1 METKEHHAVV
11 GCFLRDVNTNRILGL
26 TNRHVVLF
34 ATEGLYLKKEDDEL
48 ILLGYPVHV
57 ENEDSLDFGLFEVV
71 GDMKERVT
79 NILPNVTERTT
90 NCDLELYSG
99 RPESLEG
106 ATVFKYRPESDKS
119 YIKLQQYRSPS
130 DGKVLKTSEKTD
142 RGEQR
147 QFFVSGV
154 GEPFSVRGES
164 GTAVAI
170 SRENGS
176 VQIVGIITGGCDGTT
191 HCLFLP
197 FILNTF
203 AENYELHLELLK
215 TDIEV
220 DGYGNFGQAVEKSLF
235 FEAKPIACGSTVYLY
250 ITHDLTNSPEK
261 ISPLSIDLD
270 NLTLTLLC
278 CKFEKKMNLSDFSS
292 ILNLETEL
300 TLLINQR
307 GTLDDNSIFE
317 NDKPVYV
324 AMENLLKACDDIYQG
339 NLKMAEIRFKTA
351 LKVIKPVDWINCR
364 IFAKFVTSLTW
375 FKEEINTTKSLKE
388 MKILLNEGLEYYNDN
403 KDVEGFPEEVG
414 AYLYYD
420 FARYYLRKIENMVT
434 GTDNTLDREKTKEKR
449 KWALEFGKRSVNKVD
464 ELQDETIKEELIIMK
479 CDYASSLLGC
489 GNNFN
494 TDIFQISEE
503 QLCTAERHL
512 NDVKGKISKVPTVQ
526 KASYLL
532 ASCDLQFRKGYI
544 TKALKLARQCKALGA
559 KEEEFVRKEAEIRI
573 NALKAYVQ

>member
-11 GCFLRDVNTNRILGL
+11 GCFLRDITTNTIYGL

-34 ATEGLYLKKEDDEL
+34 ATEGLFVKKEDDEN
-48 ILLGYPVHV
+48 ILLGYPVHF

-79 NILPNVTERTT
+79 NILPNVTERTK
-90 NCDLELYSG
+90 NCDVELYPG

-106 ATVFKYRPESDKS
+106 ATVFKYRPKSDNS
-119 YIKLQQYRSPS
+119 YIKLKQYRSPS

-142 RGEQR
+142 RGKQR

-170 SRENGS
+170 TRENGP
-176 VQIVGIITGGCDGTT
+176 VQIVGIITGGSEENTL
-191 HCLFLP
+191 CLFLP

-203 AENYELHLELLK
+203 AENYGLHLELLK

-220 DGYGNFGQAVEKSLF
+220 DGHGYFRQVVEERLF
-235 FEAKPIACGSTVYLY
+235 FEAKPVPCGSTVYLY
-250 ITHDLTNSPEK
+250 IRQDLTNSPEK

-270 NLTLTLLC
+270 DVTLTLLC
-278 CKFEKKMNLSDFSS
+278 CKFEKKMNLCDFSK

-300 TLLINQR
+300 TRLINQR

-351 LKVIKPVDWINCR
+351 LKVIKPVDWISCR
-364 IFAKFVTSLTW
+364 IFAKFITSLTW

-388 MKILLNEGLEYYNDN
+388 MKILLNEGLEYYHDN

-414 AYLYYD
+414 AFLYYD
-420 FARYYLRKIENMVT
+420 FARYNLRKIENMVT
-434 GTDNTLDREKTKEKR
+434 DTDNTFDREKAKEKR
-449 KWALEFGKRSVNKVD
+449 KRALKFGEISVNKVD

-494 TDIFQISEE
+494 TAVFQISEE

-512 NDVKGKISKVPTVQ
+512 NDVMGKISKAPTVQ

-544 TKALKLARQCKALGA
+544 NKALKLATQCKALGT
-559 KEEEFVRKEAEIRI
+559 KEEEFVRKRAEIRI
-573 NALKAYVQ
+573 NALRAYVQ